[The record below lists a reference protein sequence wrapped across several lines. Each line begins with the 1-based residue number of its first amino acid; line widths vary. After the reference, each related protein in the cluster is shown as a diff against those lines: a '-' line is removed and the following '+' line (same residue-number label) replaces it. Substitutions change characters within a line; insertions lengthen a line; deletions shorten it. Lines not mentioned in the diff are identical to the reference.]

1 MLVLRSLLFNLLFLG
16 GTAIAL
22 VVLGIPL
29 LAAPATWIF
38 AVARVWARCVFWLMR
53 VVLGLRWEL
62 RGRTELLRPGALVAA
77 KHQSAWDTIV
87 FYLLAPRPA
96 YVMKK
101 ELMAIPIY
109 GWLARR
115 QKHIAVDRK
124 AGGSALRQMQRAA
137 QAALDIGAT
146 IVVFPQGTRVAPGDK
161 QPYHPGIAGLYGA
174 LGVPV
179 VPVALNSGLFW
190 GRRSF
195 VKTPGTIV
203 VEVLPEI
210 PPGLPRAQLMRELES
225 RIEAATARLEVEAY
239 PRNPQPVHPSEN

>member
-1 MLVLRSLLFNLLFLG
+1 MLVLRSLVFNVLFIG

-22 VVLGIPL
+22 IVIGIPL

-38 AVARVWARCVFWLMR
+38 AVGRVWARCVCWLMR
-53 VVLGLRWEL
+53 VVLGLRWAL
-62 RGRTELLRPGALVAA
+62 RGDAALLRPGVLVAA
-77 KHQSAWDTIV
+77 KHQSTWDTII
-87 FYLLAPRPA
+87 FYMLVRRSA

-101 ELMAIPIY
+101 ELMAIPVY

-124 AGGSALRQMQRAA
+124 AGGAALRRMQRDA
-137 QAALDIGAT
+137 QAALDLGAT
-146 IVVFPQGTRVAPGDK
+146 IVVFPQGTRVAPGAT

-174 LGVPV
+174 LNVPV

-195 VKTPGTIV
+195 IKKPGTIV
-203 VEVLPEI
+203 LEVLPE
-210 PPGLPRAQLMRELES
+210 LPAGMKRAQLMREIES
-225 RIEAATARLEVEAY
+225 RIETATARLEAEATRT
-239 PRNPQPVHPSEN
+239 P

>member
-1 MLVLRSLLFNLLFLG
+1 MLVLRSLVFNLLFFS

-22 VVLGIPL
+22 VVLGVPL
-29 LAAPATWIF
+29 LAAPAAWIF
-38 AVARVWARCVFWLMR
+38 AAARGWARCVFWVAR

-62 RGRTELLRPGALVAA
+62 RGETQLLRPGALVAA

-87 FYLLAPRPA
+87 FYLLAPQPA

-115 QKHIAVDRK
+115 QRHIPVDRK
-124 AGGSALRQMQRAA
+124 AGGAALRQMQRTAK
-137 QAALDIGAT
+137 QALERGAT
-146 IVVFPQGTRVAPGDK
+146 IVVFPQGTRVAPGDR

-195 VKTPGTIV
+195 VKRPGTIV

-210 PPGLPRAQLMRELES
+210 PAGLQRAELMRELET
-225 RIEAATARLEVEAY
+225 RIETATARLEAETGA
-239 PRNPQPVHPSEN
+239 H